1 MPDVV
6 RNLPERTCVGCRSRA
21 AKSELVRLVL
31 VDGQVAVD
39 LAGRRSGRG
48 AYVHRNPGCFT
59 KAIARRALQRAFRQ
73 AVEVSQLTEWFEA
86 ESQVR
91 EERDGR

>member
-1 MPDVV
+1 MRSVV
-6 RNLPERTCVGCRSRA
+6 QSQPERTCVGCRSRA

-39 LAGRRSGRG
+39 LSGRRSGRG
-48 AYVHRNPGCFT
+48 AYVHRNPECVT
-59 KAIARRALQRAFRQ
+59 QAIARRAFPRAFRQ
-73 AVEVSQLTEWFEA
+73 AVEVDQLTKWFEA
-86 ESQVR
+86 ESLVR